1 MFGHLRKT
9 RAQLIEILQYHCAL
23 EFLCCKHAHL
33 PKATYKQK
41 SVGRYQVRLR
51 TCNQY
56 RPNPIIPSGFPSPS
70 PYDFHKSPASR
81 IDDTCKP
88 VTPNPFQSIKART
101 RTRVLSGIR
110 GSENRVV
117 KAVPP
122 ENRNTRT
129 KTTQVLSARK
139 RKICVENCTLCST
152 SQRNQRRPNSM
163 TASSTTF
170 PLSRFLN

>member
-88 VTPNPFQSIKART
+88 VTQ
-101 RTRVLSGIR
+101 IR
-110 GSENRVV
+110 SNQLRPERELECCQESEDLKIGS
-117 KAVPP
+117 
-122 ENRNTRT
+122 
-129 KTTQVLSARK
+129 
-139 RKICVENCTLCST
+139 
-152 SQRNQRRPNSM
+152 
-163 TASSTTF
+163 
-170 PLSRFLN
+170 